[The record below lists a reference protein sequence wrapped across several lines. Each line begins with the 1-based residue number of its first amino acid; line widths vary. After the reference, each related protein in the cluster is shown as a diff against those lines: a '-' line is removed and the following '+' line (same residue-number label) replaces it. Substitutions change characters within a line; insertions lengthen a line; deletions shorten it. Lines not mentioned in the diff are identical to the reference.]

1 MKLIL
6 MITTLISSLAASNSL
21 AQMGHGMMRGM
32 EGEIQIDAQQRLN
45 CAEEWLKKAIELH
58 ELHMK
63 DPKTT
68 TDESQKEL
76 MNQVKKAYE
85 CVRGS
90 GSDRDVMPHMV
101 P

>member
-1 MKLIL
+1 MKRILI
-6 MITTLISSLAASNSL
+6 ITTLISSLAATNSL
-21 AQMGHGMMRGM
+21 AQMGHGMMRYM
-32 EGEIQIDAQQRLN
+32 DAGQRLE
-45 CAEEWLKKAIELH
+45 CAERWLKKAIELH

-76 MNQVKKAYE
+76 MEEIKKAYE
-85 CVRGS
+85 CVKGTGS
-90 GSDRDVMPHMV
+90 ETDTMPHMM

>member
-1 MKLIL
+1 MKRIFVV
-6 MITTLISSLAASNSL
+6 IILISGLMATRSF
-21 AQMGHGMMRGM
+21 AQMGHGMMRHMG
-32 EGEIQIDAQQRLN
+32 GEMQIGAQQRLK

-68 TDESQKEL
+68 TDESQMEL
-76 MNQVKKAYE
+76 MQQIKNAYD
-85 CVRGS
+85 CVIGKDS
-90 GSDRDVMPHMV
+90 ETGMMPHTM

>member
-1 MKLIL
+1 MRRILI
-6 MITTLISSLAASNSL
+6 ITILTLALAASESFS
-21 AQMGHGMMRGM
+21 QMGHGMMRYF
-32 EGEIQIDAQQRLN
+32 DAGQRLN

-76 MNQVKKAYE
+76 MRQIRNAYE
-85 CVRGS
+85 CVAGKNPET
-90 GSDRDVMPHMV
+90 GVMPHMM

>member
-1 MKLIL
+1 MKRIL
-6 MITTLISSLAASNSL
+6 MITILILGLAASYSF
-21 AQMGHGMMRGM
+21 AQMGHGMMRHM

-68 TDESQKEL
+68 TDESQTEL
-76 MNQVKKAYE
+76 MQQIKKAYNCITGGVPE
-85 CVRGS
+85 TNTHT
-90 GSDRDVMPHMV
+90 MP
-101 P
+101 

>member
-1 MKLIL
+1 MKRIFCITILIL
-6 MITTLISSLAASNSL
+6 SLSVQNGF
-21 AQMGHGMMRGM
+21 AQMGHGMMRYM
-32 EGEIQIDAQQRLN
+32 DAGQRLE
-45 CAEEWLKKAIELH
+45 CAERWLKKAIELH

-76 MNQVKKAYE
+76 MEEIKKAYE
-85 CVRGS
+85 CVKGTGS
-90 GSDRDVMPHMV
+90 ETDTMPHMM